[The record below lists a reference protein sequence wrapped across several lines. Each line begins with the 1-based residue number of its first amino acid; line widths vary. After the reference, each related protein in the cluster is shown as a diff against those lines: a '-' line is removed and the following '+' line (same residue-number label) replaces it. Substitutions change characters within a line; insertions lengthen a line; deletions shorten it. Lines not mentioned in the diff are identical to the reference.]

1 VWSPQCVAT
10 DVEVDKAASERAI
23 EAWRDKLVERLV
35 PRGPLSPSRLEKVA
49 LALLRE
55 RERH

>member
-1 VWSPQCVAT
+1 
-10 DVEVDKAASERAI
+10 
-23 EAWRDKLVERLV
+23 V